1 MGKSIKG
8 TKTEKNLLTSF
19 AGESQ
24 ARMRYT
30 YFASAAKKEGYEQIA
45 AIFTETA
52 DQEKEHAKR
61 MFKWLEG
68 GMVEITAS
76 YPAGVIGTTLDNLKA
91 AAAGEHE
98 EWSLDYPHFA
108 DVADEEGFPE
118 IAAMYRNI
126 AVAEKGHEERY
137 QAFVK
142 NIENSAVFAKD
153 EEVVWQCRN
162 CGYIFVGK
170 QAPEVLPGWRY
181 RAKPVVILCCRDSDT
196 TLSRQFFGSFSVVP
210 GRPDIKKGLR

>member
-1 MGKSIKG
+1 MSKSVKG

-24 ARMRYT
+24 ARNRYT
-30 YFASAAKKEGYEQIA
+30 YFASVAKKEGFEQIS

-76 YPAGVIGTTLDNLKA
+76 YPAGIISTTLENLKE

-118 IAAMYRNI
+118 IAVMYRKI
-126 AVAEKGHEERY
+126 AEVEKGHEERY
-137 QAFVK
+137 LKLLSNV
-142 NIENSAVFAKD
+142 ETNSVFKKD
-153 EEVVWQCRN
+153 VETVWQCRN
-162 CGYIFVGK
+162 CGYIYVGTEAPK
-170 QAPEVLPGWRY
+170 VCPACLHPQAYFE
-181 RAKPVVILCCRDSDT
+181 
-196 TLSRQFFGSFSVVP
+196 
-210 GRPDIKKGLR
+210 IKKNNY

>member
-1 MGKSIKG
+1 MTKSIKG
-8 TKTEKNLLTSF
+8 TQTEKNLLTSF

-30 YFASAAKKEGYEQIA
+30 YFASVAKKEGYEQIA

-61 MFKWLEG
+61 MFKFLEG

-76 YPAGVIGTTLDNLKA
+76 YPAGVIGNTLQNLQA

-108 DVADEEGFPE
+108 DVAEQEGFPM

-126 AVAEKGHEERY
+126 SIAEKGHEERY
-137 QAFVK
+137 LAFVK
-142 NIENSAVFAKD
+142 NIEVASVFAK
-153 EEVVWQCRN
+153 EGEVVWQCRN
-162 CGYIFVGK
+162 CGYIEVGK
-170 QAPEVLPGWRY
+170 EAPEVCLACLHPQAY
-181 RAKPVVILCCRDSDT
+181 
-196 TLSRQFFGSFSVVP
+196 FE
-210 GRPDIKKGLR
+210 IKKENY